1 MKSSLTYYTSL
12 VFLICCM
19 ALIITSVDIFKAYVP
34 LKGITILIPMLALVV
49 MCFKVLASKRSFVF
63 LLFFSFYVSIAGAY
77 GEKSIF
83 SILYVFLLPVIL
95 YFVIQSFN
103 DNKKLYFILIFLIPF
118 SIALIPTGIILQQYP
133 LALRSQSTDLNFDY
147 TFFTVIMARYGVCV
161 LIPIL
166 TYAFKNIKGKVRF
179 LPLLLILLIFAIQIE
194 GTVTTSL
201 VLGLVMFF
209 FCLFSKRINFK
220 WIIAALL
227 IVAFLFQ
234 TGLIS
239 DMLLAD
245 NQDLQQRVLE
255 LKDVIDGNEAEGDL
269 GSRVDKYN
277 LTIDAIFDNPI
288 FGNSK
293 SNIGGHAYFLD
304 MLVYYGI
311 WGMLL
316 FVSFIITF
324 YFYCKNSM
332 SISIRP
338 YYTLGFLSFVI
349 FGSFKNM
356 AGIDYWMLTFCI
368 LPLLCEVLDSR
379 LNNA

>member
-1 MKSSLTYYTSL
+1 M
-12 VFLICCM
+12 
-19 ALIITSVDIFKAYVP
+19 
-34 LKGITILIPMLALVV
+34 
-49 MCFKVLASKRSFVF
+49 
-63 LLFFSFYVSIAGAY
+63 
-77 GEKSIF
+77 
-83 SILYVFLLPVIL
+83 
-95 YFVIQSFN
+95 
-103 DNKKLYFILIFLIPF
+103 IFLISF
-118 SIALIPTGIILQQYP
+118 SIELISKVIILQQYP
-133 LALRSQSTDLNFDY
+133 LALRSQSTDLNFYY
-147 TFFTVIMARYGVCV
+147 TLFTVIMARYGLINYHIIQGVCV

-239 DMLLAD
+239 DMLGYSSNMLAD